1 LDLHSTA
8 VVNKNDPPL
17 PPSTTSESKQQREEW
32 MLLDPS
38 EPVIPQPT
46 PPLHSLTHSDSLTEG
61 YGENTASGRTLSGG
75 VDFFSS
81 LGTEH
86 RKRETKD
93 RHNPET
99 VRHHFISIFLRAQ
112 CVPRFQGSAL
122 VN

>member
-1 LDLHSTA
+1 VA
-8 VVNKNDPPL
+8 NENDPPL
-17 PPSTTSESKQQREEW
+17 PHSTTSESKQQREEW

-86 RKRETKD
+86 RKRENKD
-93 RHNPET
+93 KHNPET
-99 VRHHFISIFLRAQ
+99 VRHYSTSIFLRAQ
-112 CVPRFQGSAL
+112 YVARLQRSAL